1 MELERD
7 LRKSFSISDKRRLG
21 EEIILA
27 PDIIVL
33 QRLIS
38 STLIN
43 LSYCIRYLSRVGLKR
58 VIKLLQA
65 DGNAELLESIILVLL
80 SPVEGNFPAQKN
92 HQKDVENEPFQISD
106 RSDENVYSE
115 SGIPVMFDNK
125 MLDEIESFDWL
136 QAFTALDRFD
146 LIIRFFSRELITG
159 IIRILELSKE
169 EGYEE
174 LILKYK
180 A

>member
-7 LRKSFSISDKRRLG
+7 LRKSFSISDKRRLD
-21 EEIILA
+21 EDIILA
-27 PDIIVL
+27 LNIMVL

-38 STLIN
+38 STLIDS
-43 LSYCIRYLSRVGLKR
+43 SYCIRYLSRVGLKR

-80 SPVEGNFPAQKN
+80 SPVEGKFPVRKN
-92 HQKDVENEPFQISD
+92 YQMDVENEQFQISD
-106 RSDENVYSE
+106 RSDENVCSE

-125 MLDEIESFDWL
+125 MLDEIESLDWL
-136 QAFTALDRFD
+136 QAFTALNRFD
-146 LIIRFFSRELITG
+146 LIIRFFSRELING
-159 IIRILELSKE
+159 IIQILELSKK